1 MKNKIGI
8 ISRVLLT
15 VCAIALAAVLFVPL
29 WKIDLIAP
37 QYPEGLSL
45 LIYPNKLGGNVDII
59 NGLNHYI
66 GMKTLHTNDFIEFTI
81 LPWIIGLFALLFLA
95 AAIAGRKK
103 LVYAVFALFLVFGI
117 VAMVDFY
124 KWEYNYG
131 HNLSPD
137 AAIQVPGMSYQPPLI
152 GYKQLLNF
160 SAYSFPHTGG
170 WIFIGVGALA
180 LLCVILVWKRKKGV
194 TKKPALVNVIAIGL
208 LTVLLSSCSTA
219 PEPIKPGTDGCT
231 FCKMTISDARYG
243 AEVISKKGKIFKFDD
258 AHCVLAYLK
267 KNIADKDVAAIYF
280 TDFSGSHS
288 LINVNE
294 AYFLQS
300 DDLKS
305 PMGGNIAAFGNK
317 DFLQQVTNQFKGVIL
332 SWAELN
338 KP

>member
-15 VCAIALAAVLFVPL
+15 VCAIALTTVLFVPL

-66 GMKTLHTNDFIEFTI
+66 GMKTLHTGDFTEFTI

-95 AAIAGRKK
+95 AAIAGKK
-103 LVYAVFALFLVFGI
+103 NLLYTVFALFVIFGI
-117 VAMVDFY
+117 VAMIDFY

-131 HNLSPD
+131 HNLSPE

-170 WIFIGVGALA
+170 WIFIGVGILA
-180 LLCVILVWKRKKGV
+180 LLCTGIEWKRKKAIA
-194 TKKPALVNVIAIGL
+194 KKPIPVNTTTIIL
-208 LTVLLSSCSTA
+208 LSVLLNSCSTA
-219 PEPIKPGTDGCT
+219 PEPIKPGADGCT
-231 FCKMTISDARYG
+231 FCKMTISDVRYG
-243 AEVISKKGKIFKFDD
+243 AEIISKKGKIFKFDD

-267 KNIADKDVAAIYF
+267 KNIADKDIAAIYF
-280 TDFSGSHS
+280 TDFSGDHA

-300 DDLKS
+300 ADLKS
-305 PMGGNIAAFGNK
+305 PMGGNVAAFGNR
-317 DFLQQVTNQFKGVIL
+317 DSLRSVTDRFKGVIL
-332 SWAELN
+332 SWAELG

>member
-8 ISRVLLT
+8 ISRVLLA
-15 VCAIALAAVLFVPL
+15 VCAVALTAVLFVPL

-45 LIYPNKLGGNVDII
+45 LIYPNKLAGNVDII

-66 GMKTLHTNDFIEFTI
+66 GMKTLHTSDFIEFTI
-81 LPWIIGLFALLFLA
+81 LPWLIGLYALLFLT

-103 LVYAVFALFLVFGI
+103 VLYTVFILFLVFGI
-117 VAMVDFY
+117 IAMVDFY

-131 HNLSPD
+131 HNLNPD

-180 LLCVILVWKRKKGV
+180 LLCVVLALKRKKSI
-194 TKKPALVNVIAIGL
+194 TPKPALVNTVIAAL
-208 LTVLLSSCSTA
+208 LSVLLSSCSTA
-219 PEPIKPGTDGCT
+219 PEPIKTGIDGCT
-231 FCKMTISDARYG
+231 FCKMTISDVRYG
-243 AEVISKKGKIFKFDD
+243 AEIVSKKGKIFKFDD

-267 KNIADKDVAAIYF
+267 KNIADKDIAAIYF
-280 TDFSGSHS
+280 TDFSGKHS

-294 AYFLQS
+294 AFFLKS
-300 DDLKS
+300 ADLKS
-305 PMGGNIAAFGNK
+305 PMGGNVAAFSNK
-317 DFLQQVTNQFKGVIL
+317 DSLQQVAGQFNGTVL
-332 SWAELN
+332 SWAELH
-338 KP
+338 KQ

>member
-1 MKNKIGI
+1 MKDNIGI

-45 LIYPNKLGGNVDII
+45 LIYPNKLAGNVDII

-66 GMKTLHTNDFIEFTI
+66 GMKTLHTSDFIEFTI
-81 LPWIIGLFALLFLA
+81 LPWLIALYALLFLA

-103 LVYAVFALFLVFGI
+103 LLYTVFILFVVFGI

-160 SAYSFPHTGG
+160 SAYSFPHAGG

-180 LLCVILVWKRKKGV
+180 LLCVILALKRKKGV
-194 TKKPALVNVIAIGL
+194 PKKPALVNTVTI
-208 LTVLLSSCSTA
+208 VLLAVLLNSCSTA
-219 PEPIKPGTDGCT
+219 PEPIKTGIDGCT

-243 AEVISKKGKIFKFDD
+243 AEIVSKKGKIFKFDD

-267 KNIADKDVAAIYF
+267 KDIADKEIAAIYF
-280 TDFSGSHS
+280 TDFSGKHS

-300 DDLKS
+300 ADLKS
-305 PMGGNIAAFGNK
+305 PMGGNVAAFSNK
-317 DFLQQVTNQFKGVIL
+317 DSLQQVAGQFTGTIL
-332 SWAELN
+332 AWTELN
-338 KP
+338 KQ

>member
-8 ISRVLLT
+8 ISRVLLA
-15 VCAIALAAVLFVPL
+15 VCAVALAAVLFVPL

-66 GMKTLHTNDFIEFTI
+66 GMKTLHTSDFVEFTI
-81 LPWIIGLFALLFLA
+81 LPWLIGLFALLFLA

-103 LVYAVFALFLVFGI
+103 LLYAVFALFLVFGI

-180 LLCVILVWKRKKGV
+180 LLCVLLAWKRKTSTV
-194 TKKPALVNVIAIGL
+194 KKPVLVNSIVSGIL
-208 LTVLLSSCSTA
+208 VMLLSSCSTS
-219 PEPIKPGTDGCT
+219 PEPIKPGTDNCT

-243 AEVISKKGKIFKFDD
+243 AEIVSKKGKIFKFDD
-258 AHCVLAYLK
+258 AHCVLAFLK
-267 KNIADKDVAAIYF
+267 KDIADKDIAAIYF
-280 TDFSGSHS
+280 TDFSGKHS

-300 DDLKS
+300 ADLKS
-305 PMGGNIAAFGNK
+305 PMGGNVAAFSSK
-317 DFLQQVTNQFKGVIL
+317 DSLQQVATRFSGSAL
-332 SWAELN
+332 SWAELR